1 MYQNK
6 LNHIIVSGAAGFI
19 GSHLCDQLLNS
30 GYRVT
35 GIDNMSHG
43 SINNLSGALQHP
55 LFDFHHNDLAI
66 FLQHYNHSADVII
79 HLASQKIPRYE
90 GAYRTVDENISNTQS
105 VIAYAKRHR
114 CKILFASTSDVYG
127 KNPAIPYHE
136 ESDLIIGAST
146 VKRWAYAASK
156 IAAEHLLLGAADAF
170 GLRVLIFRFFGS
182 YGPRHHRSWWGGPQ
196 SVFIDQCLQ
205 QKALEIHG
213 DGNQIRSF
221 IYIDDLIEGIMKA
234 LESDINQGIY
244 NLCTAPDEAVN
255 IKQLAEKISFLTMN
269 KGLPE
274 IKFVPY
280 SEFGNYEDVMK
291 RTGLYDKANRDF
303 GFYPLVSLEEG
314 LRKTIAWHRENPI
327 D

>member
-1 MYQNK
+1 MSQNK

-43 SINNLSGALQHP
+43 SINNLSGALHHP

-127 KNPAIPYHE
+127 KNPATPYHE

-156 IAAEHLLLGAADAF
+156 IASEHLLLGAAEAF

-196 SVFIDQCLQ
+196 SVFIDQLLQ

-213 DGNQIRSF
+213 DGSQVRSF
-221 IYIDDLIEGIMKA
+221 IFIDDLINGISKA
-234 LESDINQGIY
+234 LESDINRGIY

-269 KGLPE
+269 KGLTE
-274 IKFVPY
+274 IKLVPY

-303 GFYPLVSLEEG
+303 GFYPLVSLDEG
-314 LRKTIAWHRENPI
+314 LRKTIAWHKENPI